1 MTERDR
7 KLAVVASLLVTVTVG
22 ANMVAFQDRGPV
34 SFIETGGL
42 AEKSG
47 WVETASL
54 TPGSATESRATED
67 QAVPPAVSVAAAPK
81 ADPSVNM
88 VELTRAVQ
96 RELNARGY
104 EAGPTDGSAG
114 LVTRA
119 AIFAYEYDNDLL
131 LTAMPSEP
139 LLRQIILGS
148 SSLSSN
154 GGRTGKAIT
163 ADGQRLV
170 RSVKQQLTALDYQ
183 PGKVDGTLTPELAR
197 TIRKFEADQKLK
209 QSGRISGP
217 LMSRLIRLEGQ
228 AKARSATAQTATQ

>member
-1 MTERDR
+1 
-7 KLAVVASLLVTVTVG
+7 
-22 ANMVAFQDRGPV
+22 MVAFQDKGQV

-42 AEKSG
+42 RDKAA

-54 TPGSATESRATED
+54 KPESAEPRAAESN
-67 QAVPPAVSVAAAPK
+67 QAAPPEASIAAAPK
-81 ADPSVNM
+81 TDPSVNM
-88 VELTRAVQ
+88 AELTRAVQ

-139 LLRQIILGS
+139 LLKQIVLGS
-148 SSLSSN
+148 SSLCSN
-154 GGRTGKAIT
+154 DGRPGKPIT
-163 ADGQRLV
+163 ADGQSLV
-170 RSVKQQLTALDYQ
+170 RDVKQQLAALGYQ
-183 PGKVDGTLTPELAR
+183 PGPVDGTLTPEFAR
-197 TIRKFEADQKLK
+197 AIRKFEADQKLK

-217 LMSRLIRLEGQ
+217 LMSRLIRLDGQ
-228 AKARSATAQTATQ
+228 AKARSAAAKTATR

>member
-42 AEKSG
+42 RDKAG
-47 WVETASL
+47 WVEAASL
-54 TPGSATESRATED
+54 KSASAEPRATDAD
-67 QAVPPAVSVAAAPK
+67 QAAAPAVSVADAPK

-88 VELTRAVQ
+88 FELTRAVQ

-139 LLRQIILGS
+139 LLRQIVLGS
-148 SSLSSN
+148 SSLSSTS
-154 GGRTGKAIT
+154 GRPGKTIT
-163 ADGQRLV
+163 ADGQHLV
-170 RSVKQQLTALDYQ
+170 RDVKQQLTALGYQ
-183 PGKVDGTLTPELAR
+183 TGTVDGTLTPELAR
-197 TIRKFEADQKLK
+197 AIRKFEADQKLK

-228 AKARSATAQTATQ
+228 AKARSAAAQTATR